1 MIDVLSTTSP
11 GQLEIRMSG
20 RVTQE
25 DYDKVLVPHLE
36 KALTE
41 QDQLRILVVVESD
54 LDGFDMGAVWS
65 DTKMG
70 LAHWRGFDR
79 AAIATDIAW
88 MRVATRAAAPF
99 MPCPV
104 KLFAVS
110 ELDDARRWLRESLG
124 TIHVKPLG
132 GPVLQLSLIG
142 SLDPE
147 AYARADE
154 GIAAHIRQGKGFRL
168 LLDLREFDG
177 WQGLSALA
185 AHLKIASHHIGQAER
200 IALVGDKAW
209 QHMAERIG
217 HALLSAQTQ
226 FYDTDHYGAAKTWL
240 LSETTA
246 HA

>member
-1 MIDVLSTTSP
+1 
-11 GQLEIRMSG
+11 MSG
-20 RVTQE
+20 HITQD
-25 DYDKVLVPHLE
+25 DYDKALVPTLE
-36 KALTE
+36 QALSE
-41 QDQLRILVVVESD
+41 QDQLRVLVIVASD

-79 AAIATDIAW
+79 AAIATDINW
-88 MRVATRAAAPF
+88 MRIAARAAAPF

-104 KLFAVS
+104 KVFALS
-110 ELDDARRWLRESLG
+110 EVEDARRWLRESLG

-132 GPVLQLSLIG
+132 GPVLQLSLLG

-147 AYARADE
+147 AYDRADE
-154 GIAAHIRQGKGFRL
+154 GIAAHLREGKGLRL

-185 AHLKIASHHIGQAER
+185 AHLKTASANVGQADR
-200 IALVGDKAW
+200 IAMVGDKAW

-226 FYDTDHYGAAKTWL
+226 FYDSDHYGAAKTWL
-240 LSETTA
+240 LSDTTA
-246 HA
+246 PA